1 MLPGQAELFLSV
13 FLFVFSVFACVFVCL
28 CVFCLFVCI
37 SVFVCLCVCLLVC
50 LFVYVCVYLCVCF
63 FLAFF
68 VCLCLC
74 LCHCLLVCLCVWL
87 FVCLFAFCCM
97 AERWSE
103 FFTWGEIFRILPSIS
118 VFFLLKCLKFQLS
131 FYIFSFFLSFSSC
144 QYHFTFTT
152 SLNLWHFGMIN
163 LCFSFSHDQRKLS
176 YLEKEKKIR
185 KSIF

>member
-1 MLPGQAELFLSV
+1 MRKLIWLLSFWCFWFTTIIRV
-13 FLFVFSVFACVFVCL
+13 HVARSNRVVVLSLFLFVFL
-28 CVFCLFVCI
+28 
-37 SVFVCLCVCLLVC
+37 CLLVC
-50 LFVYVCVYLCVCF
+50 ECV
-63 FLAFF
+63 
-68 VCLCLC
+68 
-74 LCHCLLVCLCVWL
+74 
-87 FVCLFAFCCM
+87 FAFCCM